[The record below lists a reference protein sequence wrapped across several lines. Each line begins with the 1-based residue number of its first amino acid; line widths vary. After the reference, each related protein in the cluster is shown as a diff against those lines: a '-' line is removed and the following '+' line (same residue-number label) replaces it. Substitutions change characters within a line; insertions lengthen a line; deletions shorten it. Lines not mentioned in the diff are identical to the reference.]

1 MYNQHKI
8 LRVLQ
13 LISLLKKNPP
23 KQIAALAT
31 LLDSTERTVYRY
43 LDLIKELGF
52 NLQKDISKRYYIEG
66 EAEVEASFT
75 SEEASLL
82 KELILSTGKQNKLR
96 DSLLKKIYQKSEI
109 IFHGENLLHA
119 HLGKIIEQINYAIAN
134 DKQIILKKYHS
145 VSSQNIADR
154 KVEPIALSDNYDT
167 LCAYE
172 LNGSKN
178 KYFNLS
184 RISEIEVL
192 KSSIKH
198 KSKHHIIPTDAFGYA
213 ESEKTKFDIDIRLS
227 LRAYLLLKEEY
238 PLTAQYIKP
247 EAKTQSYILKL
258 TANDALPIT
267 RFVMGLLDEVE
278 ILGSFDFQ
286 EHLLSYVSQLLDK
299 QAEYLKPKGSR

>member
-1 MYNQHKI
+1 MHNQHKI

-23 KQIAALAT
+23 KQISALAT
-31 LLDSTERTVYRY
+31 LLDNTERTVYRY
-43 LDLIKELGF
+43 LDMINELGF
-52 NLQKDISKRYYIEG
+52 NLQKDISQRYFIEG

-75 SEEASLL
+75 NEEASLL
-82 KELILSTGKQNKLR
+82 KELILSTGKNNKLR
-96 DSLLKKIYQKSEI
+96 DSLLKKVYQKSEI

-119 HLGKIIEQINYAIAN
+119 HLGKIIEQINFAIAN
-134 DKQIILKKYHS
+134 DKQIVLIKYHS
-145 VSSQNIADR
+145 VSSQNIADH

-167 LCAYE
+167 LCAFE

-198 KSKHHIIPTDAFGYA
+198 KSKHHIIPTDAFGFA
-213 ESEKTKFDIDIRLS
+213 ENEKPKFDIDIRLS

-238 PLTAQYIKP
+238 PLTAQFIKP
-247 EAKTQSYILKL
+247 EPKNQTYILKI
-258 TANDALPIT
+258 TVNDALPIT

-299 QAEYLKPKGSR
+299 QAEYLKPREGR

>member
-1 MYNQHKI
+1 MHNQHKI

-23 KQIAALAT
+23 KQISALAT
-31 LLDSTERTVYRY
+31 LLDNTERTVYRY

-52 NLQKDISKRYYIEG
+52 NLQKDISKRYFIEG
-66 EAEVEASFT
+66 DAEVEASFT
-75 SEEASLL
+75 NEEASLL
-82 KELILSTGKQNKLR
+82 KELILSTGKNNKLR
-96 DSLLKKIYQKSEI
+96 DSLLKKVYQKSEI

-134 DKQIILKKYHS
+134 NMQIVLKNYHS
-145 VSSQNIADR
+145 VSSQNIVDR
-154 KVEPIALSDNYDT
+154 KVEPIALSDNYDS
-167 LCAYE
+167 LCAFE
-172 LNGSKN
+172 IKGLKN

-192 KSSIKH
+192 KSTIKH
-198 KSKHHIIPTDAFGYA
+198 KSKHHITPTDAFGFA
-213 ESEKTKFDIDIRLS
+213 ENEKPKFDIEIRLS

-238 PLTAQYIKP
+238 PITVQFIKP
-247 EAKTQSYILKL
+247 EPKNQTYILKI
-258 TANDALPIT
+258 TVNDALPIT

-299 QAEYLKPKGSR
+299 QAEYLKPKGGR

>member
-1 MYNQHKI
+1 MHNQHKI

-23 KQIAALAT
+23 KQISALAT
-31 LLDSTERTVYRY
+31 LLDNTERTVYRY

-75 SEEASLL
+75 NEEASLL
-82 KELILSTGKQNKLR
+82 KELILSTGKKNKLR
-96 DSLLKKIYQKSEI
+96 DSLLKKVYQKSEI
-109 IFHGENLLHA
+109 IFHGENLLQA
-119 HLGKIIEQINYAIAN
+119 HLGKMIEKINFAIIN
-134 DKQIILKKYHS
+134 DKQIILKNYHS
-145 VSSQNIADR
+145 VRSQNISDR
-154 KVEPIALSDNYDT
+154 KVEPIELSENYDS

-172 LNGSKN
+172 LKSGEN

-184 RISEIEVL
+184 RISEVEVL
-192 KSSIKH
+192 KSNTKH
-198 KSKHHIIPTDAFGYA
+198 KSKHYVIPTDAFGYA
-213 ESEKTKFDIDIRLS
+213 ENNNPKYDIDLRLS

-238 PLTAQYIKP
+238 PRTLQFIKP
-247 EAKTQSYILKL
+247 EPKTQTYLLKL
-258 TANDALPIT
+258 TVNDALPIT

-286 EHLLSYVSQLLDK
+286 EHLLLYVSQLLDK
-299 QAEYLKPKGSR
+299 QAGHLKPNLVK